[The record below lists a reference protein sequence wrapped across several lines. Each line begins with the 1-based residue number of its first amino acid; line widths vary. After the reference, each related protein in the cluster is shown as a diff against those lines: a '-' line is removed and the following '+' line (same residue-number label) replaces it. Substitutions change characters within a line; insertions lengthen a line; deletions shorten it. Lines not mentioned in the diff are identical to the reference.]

1 MSRSLSHE
9 QMRHLPLARA
19 WYATVFLMLL
29 YSISYVD
36 RYALSLLAAPIST
49 SLGIPD
55 VQMGLLFGAGFGVV
69 YSLTG
74 LPLAHVIDRYS
85 RVPVVAAGV
94 ILWTASTV
102 ASGFASSFL
111 VLLLCR
117 SGVAIGEAVLSPAA
131 ISLIGDLFTRDK
143 RTLPTSLYVAIAGFM
158 QAGAFVV
165 CGFAIDLATR
175 AAKIVPLAP
184 WRLTL
189 ILLGLSGLILGL
201 VFYFTL
207 KEPKRRTEPDSFAT
221 PREAAAYFWRER
233 ALFGWLFIGMAAMGA
248 SGAAFLAW
256 TPTLLIRGFHES
268 TAHAGY
274 LFGSIGAA
282 AALLSAFCW
291 PALMAAGTRLG
302 YRSAPVL
309 LLATGL
315 GIAIVSIAVI
325 GATDSVTVMMG
336 AVALAMFGVGA
347 SGILPPL
354 IIQYVSPSR
363 MRGRLIAINFMAS
376 SLIGLPI
383 GPPLAAAI
391 AGTFYTGPRAL
402 GYAMTAIAALC
413 APVATIAI
421 LLSRRRYII
430 ALDCA
435 VRRESPPENDAH
447 PTCSTVNRGPGADL
461 TRRNADRSHYR

>member
-1 MSRSLSHE
+1 
-9 QMRHLPLARA
+9 MRHTPLARG
-19 WYATVFLMLL
+19 WYVTVFLMLL

-36 RYALSLLAAPIST
+36 RYALSLLAAPISA

-55 VQMGLLFGAGFGVV
+55 VKMGLLFGAGFGVL

-74 LPLAHVIDRYS
+74 LPLAHVIDRHS
-85 RVPVVAAGV
+85 RVPVVAGGV
-94 ILWTASTV
+94 VLWTASTL

-111 VLLLCR
+111 ALLLCR

-131 ISLIGDLFTRDK
+131 ISIIGDLFTREK

-158 QAGAFVV
+158 QAGAFAV
-165 CGFAIDLATR
+165 CGLAIDLATR
-175 AAKIVPLAP
+175 LARIVPLAP

-189 ILLGLSGLILGL
+189 ILLGLSGLILGVL
-201 VFYFTL
+201 FYFTL
-207 KEPKRRTEPDSFAT
+207 KEPERVNDPDCFAT
-221 PREAAAYFWRER
+221 VREAAAYFWRER
-233 ALFGWLFIGMAAMGA
+233 ALFGWLFVGMAAMGA

-256 TPTLLIRGFHES
+256 TPTLLIRAFHES

-274 LFGSIGAA
+274 LFGTVGAA
-282 AALLSAFCW
+282 AALASAFCW
-291 PALMAAGTRLG
+291 PALVAVGNRLG
-302 YRSAPVL
+302 YRSAPVT
-309 LLATGL
+309 LLASGL

-325 GATDSVTVMMG
+325 GATGSLTVMMG

-363 MRGRLIAINFMAS
+363 MRGRLVAINFMAS
-376 SLIGLPI
+376 SLIGLPL
-383 GPPLAAAI
+383 GPPLAAVI
-391 AGTFYTGPRAL
+391 AGTFYTGSHAI
-402 GYAMTAIAALC
+402 GYAMTAIAAVC

-421 LLSRRRYII
+421 LLSRRRYVT

-435 VRRESPPENDAH
+435 IRRESPPESHAYR
-447 PTCSTVNRGPGADL
+447 TCSPVSRGAEADV
-461 TRRNADRSHYR
+461 TR

>member
-1 MSRSLSHE
+1 MHHNS
-9 QMRHLPLARA
+9 LARG
-19 WYATVFLMLL
+19 WYATIFLMLL

-49 SLGIPD
+49 ALGIPD
-55 VQMGLLFGAGFGVV
+55 VKMGLLFGAGFGVL

-85 RVPVVAAGV
+85 RVPVVAGGV
-94 ILWTASTV
+94 VLWTASTL

-111 VLLLCR
+111 ALLLCR

-131 ISLIGDLFTRDK
+131 ISIIGDLFTREK
-143 RTLPTSLYVAIAGFM
+143 RSLPTSLYVAIAGFM

-165 CGFAIDLATR
+165 CGLAIDLATR
-175 AAKIVPLAP
+175 LARIVPLAP

-201 VFYFTL
+201 LFYFTL
-207 KEPKRRTEPDSFAT
+207 KEPERGNEPDCFAT
-221 PREAAAYFWRER
+221 VREAAAYFWRER
-233 ALFGWLFIGMAAMGA
+233 ALFGWLFVGMAAMGA

-256 TPTLLIRGFHES
+256 TPTLLIRAFHES

-274 LFGSIGAA
+274 LFGTVGAA
-282 AALLSAFCW
+282 AALVSAFCW
-291 PALMAAGTRLG
+291 PALVAVGNRLG
-302 YRSAPVL
+302 YRSAPVM
-309 LLATGL
+309 LLASGL

-325 GATDSVTVMMG
+325 GATGSLTVMMG
-336 AVALAMFGVGA
+336 AIALAMFGVGA

-363 MRGRLIAINFMAS
+363 MRGRLVAINFMAS

-391 AGTFYTGPRAL
+391 AGTFYTGSHAI

-421 LLSRRRYII
+421 LLSRRRYVI

-435 VRRESPPENDAH
+435 IRRESPPENHAH
-447 PTCSTVNRGPGADL
+447 RTCSPVSRGAEADV
-461 TRRNADRSHYR
+461 TR